1 MFFFFF
7 QQANAVTET
16 DQQKMKER
24 LQEVQ
29 LELQEYKIKY
39 EKALQVSALCTG
51 FVSHVGLYHHL
62 IYFYF
67 AGEGRA

>member
-1 MFFFFF
+1 MFFFFR
-7 QQANAVTET
+7 QANAVTET